1 MEIKKINRLLL
12 GIFVLHIAI
21 VVLMMLFPEA
31 FQIGIILNLSLGEII
46 LFVPTLVYLLCWKLS
61 RDKKS
66 QEYHYENAEADN
78 TAEVYWQEGRTVEAV
93 QSRPA
98 KETIWKRLHFNK
110 VKPSTLLYALIFTWL
125 SMPLTTLIN
134 AISMLFVDNTVVS
147 LSEFM
152 LEIPFPIM
160 LFLMAV
166 TPAFCEEVVFRGV
179 VYGGYRKDGK
189 KFWAVILSGLM
200 FGIMHMNL
208 NQALYA
214 FAIGIL
220 LALLFEATDSILTT
234 MLFHFVYNAQSCCLM
249 YLMEAMMPGFY
260 SDAANMT
267 TSQEELYM
275 MISVYLVLTAIFTPL
290 AICMLYKIAK
300 NENRVLQL
308 KETLPGNRRNCEE
321 VSRVVVTDTA
331 DEIIDKDNYGR
342 ALVNADR
349 YQTNTYARI
358 ATPSYILATI
368 IAVGYI
374 IFDIIAMKFLY

>member
-12 GIFVLHIAI
+12 GIFLLHIVI
-21 VVLMMLFPEA
+21 VVLLMLFPEM

-46 LFVPTLVYLLCWKLS
+46 LFVPTLVYLFFWKS
-61 RDKKS
+61 SKDKKS
-66 QEYHYENAEADN
+66 REYRSVNTAADN
-78 TAEVYWQEGRTVEAV
+78 MTNVYWQDG
-93 QSRPA
+93 QSVGTTDA
-98 KETIWKRLHFNK
+98 KQLIKEKETLWKRLHFNN
-110 VKPSTLLYALIFTWL
+110 VKPSTFLYALIFTWL

-147 LSEFM
+147 LSGVM

-160 LFLMAV
+160 LFLMAI

-189 KFWAVILSGLM
+189 KFWAVILSGFM

-220 LALLFEATDSILTT
+220 LALLFEATDSILPT

-260 SDAANMT
+260 SDAANMA

-275 MISVYLVLTAIFTPL
+275 MISVYIVLAAIFTPL

-308 KETLPGNRRNCEE
+308 KETLPGRRKTGEN
-321 VSRVVVTDTA
+321 V
-331 DEIIDKDNYGR
+331 
-342 ALVNADR
+342 
-349 YQTNTYARI
+349 YAKI
-358 ATPSYILATI
+358 ATPSYILATLV
-368 IAVGYI
+368 AVGYI
-374 IFDIIAMKFLY
+374 IFDIIAMKFM

>member
-1 MEIKKINRLLL
+1 MEIKKINKLLL
-12 GIFVLHIAI
+12 GIFLLHIAI
-21 VVLMMLFPEA
+21 VVLLMLFPEA

-46 LFVPTLVYLLCWKLS
+46 LFVPTLVYLFFWKIS

-66 QEYHYENAEADN
+66 REYSCTKVEM
-78 TAEVYWQEGRTVEAV
+78 AEVYTEEKKSQPE
-93 QSRPA
+93 
-98 KETIWKRLHFNK
+98 KETLWKRLHFNN
-110 VKPSTLLYALIFTWL
+110 VKPSTFLYALIFTWL

-147 LSEFM
+147 LSGVM

-160 LFLMAV
+160 LFLMAI

-189 KFWAVILSGLM
+189 KFWAVILSGFM

-220 LALLFEATDSILTT
+220 LALLFEATDSILPT

-260 SDAANMT
+260 SDAANMV

-275 MISVYLVLTAIFTPL
+275 MISVYIVLAAIFTPL

-308 KETLPGNRRNCEE
+308 KETLPGRRK
-321 VSRVVVTDTA
+321 VVENA
-331 DEIIDKDNYGR
+331 
-342 ALVNADR
+342 NADSTGED
-349 YQTNTYARI
+349 YGNEFVGKETNCNTPQYKNVYAKI
-358 ATPSYILATI
+358 ATPSYILATLV
-368 IAVGYI
+368 AVGYI
-374 IFDIIAMKFLY
+374 IFDIIAMKFM

>member
-12 GIFVLHIAI
+12 GIFVLHIA
-21 VVLMMLFPEA
+21 VVALTMIFPDA

-46 LFVPTLVYLLCWKLS
+46 LFVPALVYLFFWTKGAAV
-61 RDKKS
+61 RS
-66 QEYHYENAEADN
+66 QERQCTDI
-78 TAEVYWQEGRTVEAV
+78 EGLGTVP
-93 QSRPA
+93 Q
-98 KETIWKRLHFNK
+98 KETIWQRLHFNN
-110 VKPSTLLYALIFTWL
+110 VKPSTFLYVLLFTWL

-134 AISMLFVDNTVVS
+134 AISMLFVDNTVAS

-166 TPAFCEEVVFRGV
+166 TPAFCEEIVFRGV
-179 VYGGYRKDGK
+179 VYGGYRRGGN

-220 LALLFEATDSILTT
+220 LALLFEATDSIVTT
-234 MLFHFVYNAQSCCLM
+234 MLFHFIYNSQSCCLM
-249 YLMEAMMPGFY
+249 YLMEAIVPGTLAEA
-260 SDAANMT
+260 SGMAV
-267 TSQEELYM
+267 TSEELYM
-275 MISVYLVLTAIFTPL
+275 MISVYLVLAAVFTPL

-300 NENRVLQL
+300 NENRVTQL
-308 KETLPGNRRNCEE
+308 KETLPGRQEGQF
-321 VSRVVVTDTA
+321 
-331 DEIIDKDNYGR
+331 K
-342 ALVNADR
+342 
-349 YQTNTYARI
+349 I
-358 ATPSYILATI
+358 ATVSYILASV

-374 IFDIIAMKFLY
+374 VFDIIAVKFMY

>member
-12 GIFVLHIAI
+12 GIFLLHIVI
-21 VVLMMLFPEA
+21 VVLLMLFPEMS
-31 FQIGIILNLSLGEII
+31 QIGIILNLSLGEII
-46 LFVPTLVYLLCWKLS
+46 LFVPTLVYLFFWKS
-61 RDKKS
+61 SKDKKS
-66 QEYHYENAEADN
+66 REYRSVNTAADN
-78 TAEVYWQEGRTVEAV
+78 MTNVYWQDG
-93 QSRPA
+93 QSVGTTDA
-98 KETIWKRLHFNK
+98 KQLIKEKETLWKRLHFNN
-110 VKPSTLLYALIFTWL
+110 VKPSTFLYALIFTWL

-147 LSEFM
+147 LSGVM

-160 LFLMAV
+160 LFLMAI

-189 KFWAVILSGLM
+189 KFWAVILSGFM

-220 LALLFEATDSILTT
+220 LALLFEATDSILPT

-260 SDAANMT
+260 SDAANMA

-275 MISVYLVLTAIFTPL
+275 MISVYIVLAAIFTPL

-308 KETLPGNRRNCEE
+308 KETLPGRRKVGEN
-321 VSRVVVTDTA
+321 A
-331 DEIIDKDNYGR
+331 
-342 ALVNADR
+342 NADSTGED
-349 YQTNTYARI
+349 YGNEFVGKETNCNTPQYKNVYAKI
-358 ATPSYILATI
+358 ATPCYILATLV
-368 IAVGYI
+368 AVGYI
-374 IFDIIAMKFLY
+374 IFDIIAMKFM

>member
-12 GIFVLHIAI
+12 GIFSLHIVI
-21 VVLMMLFPEA
+21 VVLMMFFPEA

-46 LFVPTLVYLLCWKLS
+46 LFVPTLVYLFFWNIS
-61 RDKKS
+61 RD
-66 QEYHYENAEADN
+66 NM
-78 TAEVYWQEGRTVEAV
+78 
-93 QSRPA
+93 PA
-98 KETIWKRLHFNK
+98 KETLWKRLHFNN
-110 VKPSTLLYALIFTWL
+110 VKPSTFLYALIFTWL

-234 MLFHFVYNAQSCCLM
+234 MLFHFTYNAQSCCLM
-249 YLMEAMMPGFY
+249 YLVEAIVPGTYSNME
-260 SDAANMT
+260 NLT
-267 TSQEELYM
+267 TSPEELYM
-275 MISVYLVLTAIFTPL
+275 MISVYLVLAAIFTPL

-300 NENRVLQL
+300 NENRVAQL
-308 KETLPGNRRNCEE
+308 KETLPGRRKDHD
-321 VSRVVVTDTA
+321 VVCKIV
-331 DEIIDKDNYGR
+331 
-342 ALVNADR
+342 
-349 YQTNTYARI
+349 
-358 ATPSYILATI
+358 TPSYILATLV
-368 IAVGYI
+368 AVGYI
-374 IFDIIAMKFLY
+374 VFDIVVSKFLY

>member
-12 GIFVLHIAI
+12 GIFLLHIAI
-21 VVLMMLFPEA
+21 VALMMLFPEA

-46 LFVPTLVYLLCWKLS
+46 LFVPTLVYLFFWKII

-66 QEYHYENAEADN
+66 QEYHYENAAADN
-78 TAEVYWQEGRTVEAV
+78 TEGVYWQDGQAGRVAETE
-93 QSRPA
+93 QSVPA
-98 KETIWKRLHFNK
+98 KETLWKRLHFNN
-110 VKPSTLLYALIFTWL
+110 VKPSTFLYALIFTWL

-147 LSEFM
+147 LSGVM

-189 KFWAVILSGLM
+189 KFWAVILSGFM

-220 LALLFEATDSILTT
+220 LALLFEATDSIFTT

-260 SDAANMT
+260 SEAANMT

-275 MISVYLVLTAIFTPL
+275 MISVYLVLAAIFTPL

-300 NENRVLQL
+300 NENRVAKL
-308 KETLPGNRRNCEE
+308 KETLPDRRKNRE
-321 VSRVVVTDTA
+321 A
-331 DEIIDKDNYGR
+331 
-342 ALVNADR
+342 A
-349 YQTNTYARI
+349 YAKI
-358 ATPSYILATI
+358 ATPSYILATLV
-368 IAVGYI
+368 AVGYI
-374 IFDIIAMKFLY
+374 IFDIIAMKLL